1 MTPQEKAKQLISK
14 FCVEGYMQA
23 RAGMSADWR
32 TRQAKKY
39 ALACVE
45 EMIEFE
51 NRIIEQLENISTDAK
66 SKFKVESKFWD
77 QVKESIINQ

>member
-45 EMIEFE
+45 EMLEFE
-51 NRIIEQLENISTDAK
+51 NRIIEQLDKITNDANG
-66 SKFKVESKFWD
+66 KFKVESKFWE